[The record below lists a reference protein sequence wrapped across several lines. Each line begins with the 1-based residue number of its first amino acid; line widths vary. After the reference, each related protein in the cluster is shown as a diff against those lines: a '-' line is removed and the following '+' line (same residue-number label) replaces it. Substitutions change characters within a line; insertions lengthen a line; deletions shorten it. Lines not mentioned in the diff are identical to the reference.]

1 MDVSAAKASAASDA
15 DMGKFC
21 RDPEVSFP
29 LCFDGDVFKKASP
42 PADIIPESVC
52 VTLTGL
58 LSLEKLTPEE
68 LTGLAILLPGDECS
82 DFTLTGELNGE
93 LLTGEFSLTGV
104 PCTGFIIAAPTCR
117 SGSDFTLNGEADIGI
132 GSALNNVT
140 NESD

>member
-15 DMGKFC
+15 DMGKLC
-21 RDPEVSFP
+21 RDPEVSLP
-29 LCFDGDVFKKASP
+29 LCFEGEVFKNASP

-52 VTLTGL
+52 VTFTGL
-58 LSLEKLTPEE
+58 LSLEKLIPEE
-68 LTGLAILLPGDECS
+68 LTELTRLLPGDKCC
-82 DFTLTGELNGE
+82 DFCE
-93 LLTGEFSLTGV
+93 TGEFFSSEFSFIGV

-117 SGSDFTLNGEADIGI
+117 SGSDFTLNGEADMGI